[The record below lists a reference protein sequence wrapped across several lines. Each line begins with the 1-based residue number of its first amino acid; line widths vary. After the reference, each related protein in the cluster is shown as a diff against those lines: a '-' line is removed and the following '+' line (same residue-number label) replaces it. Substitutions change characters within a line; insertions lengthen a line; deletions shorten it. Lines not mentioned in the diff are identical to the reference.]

1 MERTMQIA
9 ELQRSK
15 RLLQNLLRQMEQ
27 PQHKRDEI
35 AVENAPDSIDRV
47 QRATERELT
56 IRQIESDFNRLQN
69 IRLALQRID
78 DGSYGTCLRCD
89 GAISIKRLNI
99 LPWAAHCVKCQD
111 IADRENKTQTD
122 GEVMRA
128 F

>member
-1 MERTMQIA
+1 MQIA

>member
-27 PQHKRDEI
+27 PQHKRDDI

-111 IADRENKTQTD
+111 IADRE
-122 GEVMRA
+122 
-128 F
+128 

>member
-1 MERTMQIA
+1 MQTA
-9 ELQRSK
+9 ELERSK
-15 RLLQNLLRQMEQ
+15 RLLQTLLRQLEL
-27 PQHKRDEI
+27 PQHKRDDI

-56 IRQIESDFNRLQN
+56 IRQIESDFTRLQN

-78 DGSYGTCLRCD
+78 EGSYGTCLRCD
-89 GAISIKRLNI
+89 TAISSKRLNI

-111 IADRENKTQTD
+111 IADRESKSQTD